1 MIIFHKILFIVLS
14 YIIGSIPFGL
24 LLGKL
29 KNVDLTKTG
38 SNNIG
43 ASNATR
49 VLGKKMGFLTY
60 LLDLLKGALFVFLF
74 RYEILPRDFMVIS
87 PLLYGVIATIGHSY
101 SIFIGFK
108 GGKGVS
114 TGFGAVFAYLPIIL
128 FVAIPIFL
136 LMIKKTKIASIGSLV
151 STTFA
156 VITAVVFTILK
167 HDFITNRDTDIYL
180 TIGSLLIA
188 TLIYIK
194 HIPNIKRLI
203 NKTENKLIN
212 N

>member
-1 MIIFHKILFIVLS
+1 MITFHKILFITLS

-24 LLGKL
+24 LLGKI
-29 KNVDLTKTG
+29 KNVDLRKTG

-49 VLGKKMGFLTY
+49 VLGKKIGILTY

-74 RYEILPRDFMVIS
+74 RFEILPEKFMVLS
-87 PLLYGVIATIGHSY
+87 PLLYGVIATLGHSY

-114 TGFGAVFAYLPIIL
+114 TGFGAVFAYLPIIII
-128 FVAIPIFL
+128 VIPIFL
-136 LMIKKTKIASIGSLV
+136 LVVKKTKIASIGSLV
-151 STTFA
+151 CTSCV
-156 VITAVVFTILK
+156 VIISLIFTILK
-167 HDFITNRDTDIYL
+167 YDFITNLQTDIYL
-180 TIGSLLIA
+180 IFG
-188 TLIYIK
+188 TLIIAILIFIK

-203 NKTENKLIN
+203 NKTENTLIK
-212 N
+212 

>member
-1 MIIFHKILFIVLS
+1 MITFHKILFITLS

-24 LLGKL
+24 LLGKI
-29 KNVDLTKTG
+29 KNVDLRKTG

-49 VLGKKMGFLTY
+49 VLGKKIGILTY

-74 RYEILPRDFMVIS
+74 RFEILPEKFMVLS
-87 PLLYGVIATIGHSY
+87 PLLYGVIATLGHSY

-114 TGFGAVFAYLPIIL
+114 TGFGAVFAYLPIIII
-128 FVAIPIFL
+128 AIPIFL
-136 LMIKKTKIASIGSLV
+136 LVVKKTKIASIGSLV
-151 STTFA
+151 CTSCV
-156 VITAVVFTILK
+156 VIISLIFTILK
-167 HDFITNRDTDIYL
+167 YDFITNLQTDIYL
-180 TIGSLLIA
+180 IFG
-188 TLIYIK
+188 TLIIAILIFIK

-203 NKTENKLIN
+203 NKTENTLIK
-212 N
+212 